1 MSLRNSTRRS
11 GNNASSSQVVD
22 TVESTEVD
30 TTEEEKISL
39 VELLRAVRALEKD
52 NAALRTENQL
62 FRRQIDNLELASGAA
77 VPPNLIQPVIS
88 ESFPQ
93 ESVTAVDAPSSA
105 ACFWCEMYSCLQVR

>member
-11 GNNASSSQVVD
+11 GNNASSSQVVAI
-22 TVESTEVD
+22 ESTEVD

-62 FRRQIDNLELASGAA
+62 FRHQIGARQWCC
-77 VPPNLIQPVIS
+77 
-88 ESFPQ
+88 
-93 ESVTAVDAPSSA
+93 SSSHFDS
-105 ACFWCEMYSCLQVR
+105 ACNI